1 MAIGTPDAMKA
12 ACTEVR
18 RQMQS
23 DSIVQHTP
31 GHEEIGEQHQ
41 NEQLLNSRY
50 YLHCLVAFV
59 MTVCAMIMVFIIGG
73 ASLGEAVLGPQE
85 VITQCAYSH
94 RDDHYSSATFSP
106 DISLKVFEGIQNSSL
121 HVANWIPANTPI
133 PATTASFPSY
143 RLSILTG
150 SLRTRFA
157 ASAKLAI
164 TPSRQVT
171 MVACR
176 ANPTSGATTRGP
188 IATSTNPT
196 CFDDSYG

>member
-1 MAIGTPDAMKA
+1 
-12 ACTEVR
+12 
-18 RQMQS
+18 MQS
-23 DSIVQHTP
+23 DSIVRHTP

-121 HVANWIPANTPI
+121 HVANWIPAPW
-133 PATTASFPSY
+133 P
-143 RLSILTG
+143 
-150 SLRTRFA
+150 
-157 ASAKLAI
+157 
-164 TPSRQVT
+164 
-171 MVACR
+171 
-176 ANPTSGATTRGP
+176 
-188 IATSTNPT
+188 
-196 CFDDSYG
+196 